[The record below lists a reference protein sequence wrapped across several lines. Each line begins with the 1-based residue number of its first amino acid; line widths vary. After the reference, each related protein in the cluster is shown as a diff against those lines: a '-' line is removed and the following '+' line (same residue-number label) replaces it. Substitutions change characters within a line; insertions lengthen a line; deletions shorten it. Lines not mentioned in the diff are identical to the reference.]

1 MESRSSSSARM
12 RTLTYMPVVEVQ
24 GYNAHNKLQ
33 AKQRASVQWLLSKSY
48 SHQVPEDVKEPFY
61 RDVEDQ
67 EYLKPSVVHA
77 LANAELYCLALAHIY
92 ADPNYS
98 QLNHW
103 GVIQALARK
112 GVYVAEPSDVAL
124 TETTLI
130 HTSPLRMSAHMAV
143 MEGIMNLFVKEV
155 VSAERVVAAIRRFAD
170 LDASQTPAPKE
181 AEQALLL
188 WITKACQSLKKRL
201 TAEVDGHG
209 EDVPNFPE
217 LRELGDLSDGMSLLG
232 LLAFYAPDLVDW
244 TRIATNEP
252 FSMADCLYNLELVHK
267 FCSESLPNNIFH
279 LGLEDIVYMHSSVR
293 QNVLAFLADLFY
305 ILEVRPAKCIRPPGL
320 MRDRFPINEGKS
332 NAIRRQGSLQER
344 DRTKRQTVHEDSN
357 LSTRNNLYPDW
368 WWPCQ
373 HGPTDQCHYCRPSYA
388 TLWSHHA
395 HRQQQKHRHHQHQCH
410 QHTADSDVMEQGKS
424 ANSPQ
429 IGTPQMSGSPRRRM
443 DQLEQSQQQLQQP
456 DGGDESFVVH
466 RGKTVPT
473 LYNVVTGGEGATP
486 RGSRVAAIKERF
498 NMDTKAEERG
508 EDRSSSSSGPAGVPS
523 NWEDRKS
530 GTSYAGRRS
539 RRNSITDDSHLT
551 IENFGGSQDN
561 LSMFGRNPDKEPA
574 TVQQSGRRPSIDAFT
589 PDSIPPTAGTPS
601 TPAGVNY
608 WRRNNDRT
616 RSQENLSD
624 YLMDNRDVEEQLDRR
639 SRASSP
645 TYSSISSTAKSG
657 SHNGNK
663 QFVII
668 AANPSEP
675 ADLYEDPRVNLA
687 RATNFAELSKL
698 RESLGSNSAINIV
711 YMQQDKDPIQSA
723 KGSAVGS
730 PVSQHG
736 RRISENQRKLG
747 GGITIAEAMSSTSWE
762 PQTPVVDKMD
772 GRLEALMPDDMNS
785 TTDLYSIRLKME
797 EKRKRIESDKRQ
809 QELLAN
815 RQREKVGKAAFL
827 QAVAKGK
834 GNADGRDGGHASP
847 VDYYSAMESPS
858 RSHHP
863 AMPPPQQQQQQHQ
876 PHQLPT
882 PDYEMPDYDFL
893 QRHQQ
898 QQHHQQQQQQQQHHG
913 MPYDP
918 YRMGH
923 PIQQQQSPMNGGGAG
938 GMDPNQPGQ
947 FYLHEPS
954 PTSRRTWGQP
964 QPISPAPPPPSM
976 VYRPDDMLGYGM
988 PPQQQQQQQQQQQP
1002 RRAQWGT
1009 PQPVRAMMGHHGY
1022 MMNPNTGNYMDA
1034 HGPPQGGYMMQT
1046 PPRHPM
1052 DNPYDAQQHYY
1063 ANGSQFNQPDP
1074 QDPYYYSP
1082 ARTQQPHPMQ
1092 QQPPQQQQPPPQP
1105 HYQQQQQGYGGPP
1118 AAGSPHGYPA
1128 PSPQHNY
1135 PSAADQRAPFRLH
1148 APNDLAAEPVVLRS
1162 PAHPKQQAEIPEL
1175 HRGSVHNQQQPPKVQ
1190 QPEQR
1195 PQSATITRPVPAT
1208 RTITPIRSSV
1218 PSNGGG
1224 QSSSSTS
1231 AAGSPIGSGGV
1242 FHAAMPT
1249 PSIDDMEP
1257 QNVSFIETPSATGA
1271 DGVDEADLQLPRRL
1285 RNLNITSG
1293 NRTYRIPHEATQSSP
1308 PRPALLKTF
1317 RASPSP
1323 SSSSPVSPS
1332 PSSVYLAPQPN
1343 SSGSES
1349 PDEAVLDEGVKT
1361 AKLKEN
1367 VEADRGFIITFDDV
1381 ATGPK
1386 RPKPQLGAKRQPSPK
1401 KLSTY
1406 SAPSETTPVSSSP
1419 AYNHNNK
1426 SGSSREGSPRRSLS
1440 SMARENR
1447 DDYSPFTPDSR
1458 DSGFGQ
1464 NSQEELKLFNMATA
1478 IPGTLP
1484 GSDRTLRD
1492 YDSQDDENP
1501 TGLVI
1506 GDELVNPDP
1515 DAMDEMERKKEKIL
1529 MQSLRRKQQQE
1540 EARQRKEQDALQRKE
1555 EERSKEEEKQRK
1567 KEDEK
1572 ARRAIIFE
1580 QYKIKKAMEEAEKE
1594 GRPYEMPDQMG
1605 SKSGPKMRSKN
1616 NNSTPSRPRPKT
1628 IHVESGPPESY
1639 TPHSRA
1645 VSTMSAM
1652 SSKGK
1657 RGSGNNLTENR
1668 NDSRGDGVRGS
1679 NPTLSRRGSNSS
1691 LHGDSQTP
1699 NRYRTMERGHSGRKD
1714 LSVPRYG
1721 QSGGSTR
1728 NSREDLYGS
1737 RNYRGS
1743 NSSLNDADSYEAY
1756 HTPLVH
1762 SGRKGSGFM
1771 TGGRQAD
1778 ATVMAA
1784 TAAAASARPAVRS
1797 SNNLILRRSGS
1808 LMDFSDGDAGVG
1820 GRANPPSRRISPAV
1834 TPTSTPFRRFPSPSG
1849 PGSLPPGLVS
1859 KRRGFDDGAS
1869 DVSSNQ
1875 DYIGPRLYKQPAAR
1889 SNRSIIL
1896 NAVEYCV
1903 FPGVVNR
1910 EAKQRVLEEITR
1922 SESKNF
1928 LVLFRDGGLTFRALY
1943 SFNPEKEEIIKMY
1956 GTGPKLVNDTMFEK
1970 FFKYNSGGKCFSQVH
1985 TKHLTVTIDAFTIH
1999 AGLWQGKKQ
2008 SLPNKKDMTLVI

>member
-344 DRTKRQTVHEDSN
+344 DRTKRQTVHE
-357 LSTRNNLYPDW
+357 
-368 WWPCQ
+368 
-373 HGPTDQCHYCRPSYA
+373 
-388 TLWSHHA
+388 
-395 HRQQQKHRHHQHQCH
+395 
-410 QHTADSDVMEQGKS
+410 

-443 DQLEQSQQQLQQP
+443 DQLEQSQQQLQQQQQQP

-668 AANPSEP
+668 ASNPSEP

-827 QAVAKGK
+827 Q
-834 GNADGRDGGHASP
+834 
-847 VDYYSAMESPS
+847 
-858 RSHHP
+858 
-863 AMPPPQQQQQQHQ
+863 
-876 PHQLPT
+876 
-882 PDYEMPDYDFL
+882 
-893 QRHQQ
+893 
-898 QQHHQQQQQQQQHHG
+898 
-913 MPYDP
+913 
-918 YRMGH
+918 
-923 PIQQQQSPMNGGGAG
+923 
-938 GMDPNQPGQ
+938 
-947 FYLHEPS
+947 
-954 PTSRRTWGQP
+954 
-964 QPISPAPPPPSM
+964 
-976 VYRPDDMLGYGM
+976 
-988 PPQQQQQQQQQQQP
+988 
-1002 RRAQWGT
+1002 
-1009 PQPVRAMMGHHGY
+1009 VRAMMGHHGY

-1092 QQPPQQQQPPPQP
+1092 QQQPQQQQPPPQP

-1162 PAHPKQQAEIPEL
+1162 PANPKQQAEIPEL

>member
-1 MESRSSSSARM
+1 MVQLSWLASLRPREAME
-12 RTLTYMPVVEVQ
+12 
-24 GYNAHNKLQ
+24 

-344 DRTKRQTVHEDSN
+344 DRTKRQTVHE
-357 LSTRNNLYPDW
+357 
-368 WWPCQ
+368 
-373 HGPTDQCHYCRPSYA
+373 
-388 TLWSHHA
+388 
-395 HRQQQKHRHHQHQCH
+395 
-410 QHTADSDVMEQGKS
+410 

-443 DQLEQSQQQLQQP
+443 DQLEQSQQQLQQQQQQP

-668 AANPSEP
+668 ASNPSEP

-976 VYRPDDMLGYGM
+976 VYRPDDMLGYGI

-1092 QQPPQQQQPPPQP
+1092 QQQPQQQQPPPQP

-1162 PAHPKQQAEIPEL
+1162 PANPKQQAEIPEL

-1771 TGGRQAD
+1771 TG
-1778 ATVMAA
+1778 
-1784 TAAAASARPAVRS
+1784 
-1797 SNNLILRRSGS
+1797 
-1808 LMDFSDGDAGVG
+1808 
-1820 GRANPPSRRISPAV
+1820 
-1834 TPTSTPFRRFPSPSG
+1834 

>member
-1 MESRSSSSARM
+1 MESRSSSSAKM
-12 RTLTYMPVVEVQ
+12 RTLAYMPVVEVQ

-33 AKQRASVQWLLSKSY
+33 AKQRASVQWLLSKAY

-92 ADPNYS
+92 SDPNYS

-155 VSAERVVAAIRRFAD
+155 VSAERVVAAIRRFAE
-170 LDASQTPAPKE
+170 LDASQTPPPKE

-267 FCSESLPNNIFH
+267 FCSESIPNNIFH

-320 MRDRFPINEGKS
+320 MRDRFPVNEGGK
-332 NAIRRQGSLQER
+332 NNVIRRQGSLQER
-344 DRTKRQTVHEDSN
+344 DRTKRQTVHE
-357 LSTRNNLYPDW
+357 
-368 WWPCQ
+368 
-373 HGPTDQCHYCRPSYA
+373 
-388 TLWSHHA
+388 
-395 HRQQQKHRHHQHQCH
+395 
-410 QHTADSDVMEQGKS
+410 
-424 ANSPQ
+424 ANSSQ
-429 IGTPQMSGSPRRRM
+429 IGTAQLTGSPRRRM
-443 DQLEQSQQQLQQP
+443 ELEHTPTQQP
-456 DGGDESFVVH
+456 DVGSDESFVVH

-473 LYNVVTGGEGATP
+473 LYNVVTGVEGATP

-508 EDRSSSSSGPAGVPS
+508 EDRPSSASSGPAGVPS

-539 RRNSITDDSHLT
+539 RRNSVTDDSHLT

-561 LSMFGRNPDKEPA
+561 LSMFGRNPDKEPV
-574 TVQQSGRRPSIDAFT
+574 TLQQSGRRPSIDAFT
-589 PDSIPPTAGTPS
+589 PDSIPPAAGTPS

-657 SHNGNK
+657 TNNGNK

-668 AANPSEP
+668 SASNAPEP
-675 ADLYEDPRVNLA
+675 ADVYEETRLNLS

-711 YMQQDKDPIQSA
+711 YMQQDKDPIQG
-723 KGSAVGS
+723 KVGS

-736 RRISENQRKLG
+736 RRVSENQRKHG
-747 GGITIAEAMSSTSWE
+747 GSITIAEAMSSTSWD
-762 PQTPVVDKMD
+762 PQTPVADKTD
-772 GRLEALMPDDMNS
+772 GRLEALTADDMNS
-785 TTDLYSIRLKME
+785 AADLYGIRLKME
-797 EKRKRIESDKRQ
+797 EKRKRIEADKRQ
-809 QELLAN
+809 QELMAS

-834 GNADGRDGGHASP
+834 GSADGRDGHASP

-858 RSHHP
+858 RPHHP
-863 AMPPPQQQQQQHQ
+863 AVAVQQQQPHHHA
-876 PHQLPT
+876 HQLPT
-882 PDYEMPDYDFL
+882 PDYELADYEFN
-893 QRHQQ
+893 QRHPQPA
-898 QQHHQQQQQQQQHHG
+898 HHPHHG
-913 MPYDP
+913 LPYDP
-918 YRMGH
+918 YRMAH
-923 PIQQQQSPMNGGGAG
+923 PAQQASPMNGSGGG
-938 GMDPNQPGQ
+938 GMGMDPNQQGQ

-964 QPISPAPPPPSM
+964 QPINAAPPPPSM

-988 PPQQQQQQQQQQQP
+988 PQQQQQQQQQQP

-1009 PQPVRAMMGHHGY
+1009 PQPVRAMMNHHGY
-1022 MMNPNTGNYMDA
+1022 MMNPNQGNYMDA
-1034 HGPPQGGYMMQT
+1034 HGPPQGYVMPT

-1063 ANGSQFNQPDP
+1063 ANGSQFHQPEP
-1074 QDPYYYSP
+1074 QDPYFYSP
-1082 ARTQQPHPMQ
+1082 ARTQPPHLM
-1092 QQPPQQQQPPPQP
+1092 QQPPQQQQQQQHHHHQQQQQQAPPPQ
-1105 HYQQQQQGYGGPP
+1105 QQQQQQQSQSHVYQQGYGGPP
-1118 AAGSPHGYPA
+1118 AAGSPRGYNQ
-1128 PSPQHNY
+1128 SPQHNY

-1148 APNDLAAEPVVLRS
+1148 APEPVAAEPVVVRS
-1162 PAHPKQQAEIPEL
+1162 TAQPKPAEVPEL
-1175 HRGSVHNQQQPPKVQ
+1175 HRGSVQQQPKVQ

-1195 PQSATITRPVPAT
+1195 CQSQTLTRPVPAA
-1208 RTITPIRSSV
+1208 RNITPVRSSV
-1218 PSNGGG
+1218 PSNGG

-1257 QNVSFIETPSATGA
+1257 QNVSFIETPSALASEGT
-1271 DGVDEADLQLPRRL
+1271 DEGDLQLPRRL

-1317 RASPSP
+1317 RSSPSP
-1323 SSSSPVSPS
+1323 SSSSSPVSPS
-1332 PSSVYLAPQPN
+1332 PSSAYLAPQAN

-1349 PDEAVLDEGVKT
+1349 ADEAAMLDEGVKT
-1361 AKLKEN
+1361 EKLKDN
-1367 VEADRGFIITFDDV
+1367 IEADRGFIITFDDV

-1386 RPKPQLGAKRQPSPK
+1386 RPKPQLGSKRQPSPK
-1401 KLSTY
+1401 KLSNY
-1406 SAPSETTPVSSSP
+1406 SAPPETPVSSSP
-1419 AYNHNNK
+1419 AYNHNK
-1426 SGSSREGSPRRSLS
+1426 AGSSREGSPRRSLS

-1478 IPGTLP
+1478 VPGTLP
-1484 GSDRTLRD
+1484 GGDRNLRD
-1492 YDSQDDENP
+1492 YDSQDDEPAP

-1515 DAMDEMERKKEKIL
+1515 EALDEMERKKEKIL
-1529 MQSLRRKQQQE
+1529 MQSMRRKQQQE
-1540 EARQRKEQDALQRKE
+1540 ELRQRKEQEALQRKE
-1555 EERSKEEEKQRK
+1555 EERAKEEEKQRK

-1605 SKSGPKMRSKN
+1605 SKSGPKMRPKS
-1616 NNSTPSRPRPKT
+1616 STPSRPRPKT
-1628 IHVESGPPESY
+1628 IHVESGPSESY
-1639 TPHSRA
+1639 TSRT
-1645 VSTMSAM
+1645 VSTMA
-1652 SSKGK
+1652 SKGK
-1657 RGSGNNLTENR
+1657 RGSGNNLAENR
-1668 NDSRGDGVRGS
+1668 NDCRGDGVRGS
-1679 NPTLSRRGSNSS
+1679 NPALSRRGSNSS

-1743 NSSLNDADSYEAY
+1743 NSSLNDAESYEGY

-1771 TGGRQAD
+1771 T
-1778 ATVMAA
+1778 
-1784 TAAAASARPAVRS
+1784 
-1797 SNNLILRRSGS
+1797 
-1808 LMDFSDGDAGVG
+1808 
-1820 GRANPPSRRISPAV
+1820 
-1834 TPTSTPFRRFPSPSG
+1834 G

-1956 GTGPKLVNDTMFEK
+1956 GTGPKMVNDTMFEK

>member
-344 DRTKRQTVHEDSN
+344 DRTKRQTVHE
-357 LSTRNNLYPDW
+357 
-368 WWPCQ
+368 
-373 HGPTDQCHYCRPSYA
+373 
-388 TLWSHHA
+388 
-395 HRQQQKHRHHQHQCH
+395 
-410 QHTADSDVMEQGKS
+410 

-443 DQLEQSQQQLQQP
+443 DQLEQSQQQLQQQQQQP

-668 AANPSEP
+668 ASNPSEP

-827 QAVAKGK
+827 Q
-834 GNADGRDGGHASP
+834 
-847 VDYYSAMESPS
+847 
-858 RSHHP
+858 
-863 AMPPPQQQQQQHQ
+863 
-876 PHQLPT
+876 
-882 PDYEMPDYDFL
+882 
-893 QRHQQ
+893 
-898 QQHHQQQQQQQQHHG
+898 
-913 MPYDP
+913 
-918 YRMGH
+918 
-923 PIQQQQSPMNGGGAG
+923 
-938 GMDPNQPGQ
+938 
-947 FYLHEPS
+947 
-954 PTSRRTWGQP
+954 
-964 QPISPAPPPPSM
+964 
-976 VYRPDDMLGYGM
+976 
-988 PPQQQQQQQQQQQP
+988 
-1002 RRAQWGT
+1002 
-1009 PQPVRAMMGHHGY
+1009 VRAMMGHHGY

-1092 QQPPQQQQPPPQP
+1092 QQQPQQQQPPPQP

-1162 PAHPKQQAEIPEL
+1162 PANPKQQAEIPEL

-1771 TGGRQAD
+1771 TG
-1778 ATVMAA
+1778 
-1784 TAAAASARPAVRS
+1784 
-1797 SNNLILRRSGS
+1797 
-1808 LMDFSDGDAGVG
+1808 
-1820 GRANPPSRRISPAV
+1820 
-1834 TPTSTPFRRFPSPSG
+1834 

>member
-320 MRDRFPINEGKS
+320 MRDRFPINEETSSPSTPDADVGGQLSSPLRKSFHRRTSLQPLVKSIPDLRKGKS

-344 DRTKRQTVHEDSN
+344 DRTKRQTVHE
-357 LSTRNNLYPDW
+357 
-368 WWPCQ
+368 
-373 HGPTDQCHYCRPSYA
+373 
-388 TLWSHHA
+388 
-395 HRQQQKHRHHQHQCH
+395 
-410 QHTADSDVMEQGKS
+410 

-443 DQLEQSQQQLQQP
+443 DQLEQSQQQLQQQQQQP

-668 AANPSEP
+668 ASNPSEP

-827 QAVAKGK
+827 Q
-834 GNADGRDGGHASP
+834 
-847 VDYYSAMESPS
+847 
-858 RSHHP
+858 
-863 AMPPPQQQQQQHQ
+863 
-876 PHQLPT
+876 
-882 PDYEMPDYDFL
+882 
-893 QRHQQ
+893 
-898 QQHHQQQQQQQQHHG
+898 
-913 MPYDP
+913 
-918 YRMGH
+918 
-923 PIQQQQSPMNGGGAG
+923 
-938 GMDPNQPGQ
+938 
-947 FYLHEPS
+947 
-954 PTSRRTWGQP
+954 
-964 QPISPAPPPPSM
+964 
-976 VYRPDDMLGYGM
+976 
-988 PPQQQQQQQQQQQP
+988 
-1002 RRAQWGT
+1002 
-1009 PQPVRAMMGHHGY
+1009 VRAMMGHHGY

-1092 QQPPQQQQPPPQP
+1092 QQQPQQQQPPPQP

-1162 PAHPKQQAEIPEL
+1162 PANPKQQAEIPEL

-1691 LHGDSQTP
+1691 LHG
-1699 NRYRTMERGHSGRKD
+1699 
-1714 LSVPRYG
+1714 
-1721 QSGGSTR
+1721 
-1728 NSREDLYGS
+1728 
-1737 RNYRGS
+1737 
-1743 NSSLNDADSYEAY
+1743 ADSYEAY

-1808 LMDFSDGDAGVG
+1808 LMDFSGVG

>member
-344 DRTKRQTVHEDSN
+344 DRTKRQTVHE
-357 LSTRNNLYPDW
+357 
-368 WWPCQ
+368 
-373 HGPTDQCHYCRPSYA
+373 
-388 TLWSHHA
+388 
-395 HRQQQKHRHHQHQCH
+395 
-410 QHTADSDVMEQGKS
+410 

-443 DQLEQSQQQLQQP
+443 DQLEQSQQQLQQQQQQP

-668 AANPSEP
+668 ASNPSEP

-827 QAVAKGK
+827 Q
-834 GNADGRDGGHASP
+834 
-847 VDYYSAMESPS
+847 
-858 RSHHP
+858 
-863 AMPPPQQQQQQHQ
+863 
-876 PHQLPT
+876 
-882 PDYEMPDYDFL
+882 
-893 QRHQQ
+893 
-898 QQHHQQQQQQQQHHG
+898 
-913 MPYDP
+913 
-918 YRMGH
+918 
-923 PIQQQQSPMNGGGAG
+923 
-938 GMDPNQPGQ
+938 
-947 FYLHEPS
+947 
-954 PTSRRTWGQP
+954 
-964 QPISPAPPPPSM
+964 
-976 VYRPDDMLGYGM
+976 
-988 PPQQQQQQQQQQQP
+988 
-1002 RRAQWGT
+1002 
-1009 PQPVRAMMGHHGY
+1009 VRAMMGHHGY

-1092 QQPPQQQQPPPQP
+1092 QQQPQQQQPPPQP

-1162 PAHPKQQAEIPEL
+1162 PANPKQQAEIPEL

-1691 LHGDSQTP
+1691 LHG
-1699 NRYRTMERGHSGRKD
+1699 
-1714 LSVPRYG
+1714 
-1721 QSGGSTR
+1721 
-1728 NSREDLYGS
+1728 
-1737 RNYRGS
+1737 
-1743 NSSLNDADSYEAY
+1743 ADSYEAY

-1771 TGGRQAD
+1771 T
-1778 ATVMAA
+1778 
-1784 TAAAASARPAVRS
+1784 
-1797 SNNLILRRSGS
+1797 
-1808 LMDFSDGDAGVG
+1808 
-1820 GRANPPSRRISPAV
+1820 
-1834 TPTSTPFRRFPSPSG
+1834 G

>member
-320 MRDRFPINEGKS
+320 MRDRFPINEETSSPSTPDADVGGQLSSPLRKSFHRRTSLQPLVKSIPDLRKGKS

-344 DRTKRQTVHEDSN
+344 DRTKRQTVHE
-357 LSTRNNLYPDW
+357 
-368 WWPCQ
+368 
-373 HGPTDQCHYCRPSYA
+373 
-388 TLWSHHA
+388 
-395 HRQQQKHRHHQHQCH
+395 
-410 QHTADSDVMEQGKS
+410 

-443 DQLEQSQQQLQQP
+443 DQLEQSQQQLQQQQQQP

-668 AANPSEP
+668 ASNPSEP

-827 QAVAKGK
+827 Q
-834 GNADGRDGGHASP
+834 
-847 VDYYSAMESPS
+847 
-858 RSHHP
+858 
-863 AMPPPQQQQQQHQ
+863 
-876 PHQLPT
+876 
-882 PDYEMPDYDFL
+882 
-893 QRHQQ
+893 
-898 QQHHQQQQQQQQHHG
+898 
-913 MPYDP
+913 
-918 YRMGH
+918 
-923 PIQQQQSPMNGGGAG
+923 
-938 GMDPNQPGQ
+938 
-947 FYLHEPS
+947 
-954 PTSRRTWGQP
+954 
-964 QPISPAPPPPSM
+964 
-976 VYRPDDMLGYGM
+976 
-988 PPQQQQQQQQQQQP
+988 
-1002 RRAQWGT
+1002 
-1009 PQPVRAMMGHHGY
+1009 VRAMMGHHGY

-1092 QQPPQQQQPPPQP
+1092 QQQPQQQQPPPQP

-1162 PAHPKQQAEIPEL
+1162 PANPKQQAEIPEL

-1691 LHGDSQTP
+1691 LHG
-1699 NRYRTMERGHSGRKD
+1699 
-1714 LSVPRYG
+1714 
-1721 QSGGSTR
+1721 
-1728 NSREDLYGS
+1728 
-1737 RNYRGS
+1737 
-1743 NSSLNDADSYEAY
+1743 ADSYEAY

>member
-320 MRDRFPINEGKS
+320 MRDRFPINEETSSPSTPDADVGGQLSSPLRKSFHRRTSLQPLVKSIPDLRKGKS

-443 DQLEQSQQQLQQP
+443 DQLEQSQQQLQQQQQQP

-668 AANPSEP
+668 ASNPSEP

-827 QAVAKGK
+827 Q
-834 GNADGRDGGHASP
+834 
-847 VDYYSAMESPS
+847 
-858 RSHHP
+858 
-863 AMPPPQQQQQQHQ
+863 
-876 PHQLPT
+876 
-882 PDYEMPDYDFL
+882 
-893 QRHQQ
+893 
-898 QQHHQQQQQQQQHHG
+898 
-913 MPYDP
+913 
-918 YRMGH
+918 
-923 PIQQQQSPMNGGGAG
+923 
-938 GMDPNQPGQ
+938 
-947 FYLHEPS
+947 
-954 PTSRRTWGQP
+954 
-964 QPISPAPPPPSM
+964 
-976 VYRPDDMLGYGM
+976 
-988 PPQQQQQQQQQQQP
+988 
-1002 RRAQWGT
+1002 
-1009 PQPVRAMMGHHGY
+1009 VRAMMGHHGY

-1092 QQPPQQQQPPPQP
+1092 QQQPQQQQPPPQP

-1162 PAHPKQQAEIPEL
+1162 PANPKQQAEIPEL

>member
-320 MRDRFPINEGKS
+320 MRDRFPINEETSSPSTPDADVGGQLSSPLRKSFHRRTSLQPLVKSIPDLRKGKS

-443 DQLEQSQQQLQQP
+443 DQLEQSQQQLQQQQQQP

-668 AANPSEP
+668 ASNPSEP

-827 QAVAKGK
+827 Q
-834 GNADGRDGGHASP
+834 
-847 VDYYSAMESPS
+847 
-858 RSHHP
+858 
-863 AMPPPQQQQQQHQ
+863 
-876 PHQLPT
+876 
-882 PDYEMPDYDFL
+882 
-893 QRHQQ
+893 
-898 QQHHQQQQQQQQHHG
+898 
-913 MPYDP
+913 
-918 YRMGH
+918 
-923 PIQQQQSPMNGGGAG
+923 
-938 GMDPNQPGQ
+938 
-947 FYLHEPS
+947 
-954 PTSRRTWGQP
+954 
-964 QPISPAPPPPSM
+964 
-976 VYRPDDMLGYGM
+976 
-988 PPQQQQQQQQQQQP
+988 
-1002 RRAQWGT
+1002 
-1009 PQPVRAMMGHHGY
+1009 VRAMMGHHGY

-1092 QQPPQQQQPPPQP
+1092 QQQPQQQQPPPQP

-1162 PAHPKQQAEIPEL
+1162 PANPKQQAEIPEL

-1771 TGGRQAD
+1771 T
-1778 ATVMAA
+1778 
-1784 TAAAASARPAVRS
+1784 
-1797 SNNLILRRSGS
+1797 
-1808 LMDFSDGDAGVG
+1808 DGDAGVG

>member
-320 MRDRFPINEGKS
+320 MRDRFPINEETSSPSTPDADVGGQLSSPLRKSFHRRTSLQPLVKSIPDLRKGKS

-344 DRTKRQTVHEDSN
+344 DRTKRQTVHE
-357 LSTRNNLYPDW
+357 
-368 WWPCQ
+368 
-373 HGPTDQCHYCRPSYA
+373 
-388 TLWSHHA
+388 
-395 HRQQQKHRHHQHQCH
+395 
-410 QHTADSDVMEQGKS
+410 

-443 DQLEQSQQQLQQP
+443 DQLEQSQQQLQQQQQQP

-668 AANPSEP
+668 ASNPSEP

-976 VYRPDDMLGYGM
+976 VYRPDDMLGYGI

-1092 QQPPQQQQPPPQP
+1092 QQQPQQQQPPPQP

-1162 PAHPKQQAEIPEL
+1162 PANPKQQAEIPEL

-1721 QSGGSTR
+1721 P
-1728 NSREDLYGS
+1728 
-1737 RNYRGS
+1737 
-1743 NSSLNDADSYEAY
+1743 DSYEAY

-1771 TGGRQAD
+1771 T
-1778 ATVMAA
+1778 
-1784 TAAAASARPAVRS
+1784 
-1797 SNNLILRRSGS
+1797 
-1808 LMDFSDGDAGVG
+1808 
-1820 GRANPPSRRISPAV
+1820 
-1834 TPTSTPFRRFPSPSG
+1834 G

>member
-320 MRDRFPINEGKS
+320 MRDRFPINEETSSPSTPDADVGGQLSSPLRKSFHRRTSLQPLVKSIPDLRKGKS

-443 DQLEQSQQQLQQP
+443 DQLEQSQQQLQQQQQQP

-668 AANPSEP
+668 ASNPSEP

-827 QAVAKGK
+827 Q
-834 GNADGRDGGHASP
+834 
-847 VDYYSAMESPS
+847 
-858 RSHHP
+858 
-863 AMPPPQQQQQQHQ
+863 
-876 PHQLPT
+876 
-882 PDYEMPDYDFL
+882 
-893 QRHQQ
+893 
-898 QQHHQQQQQQQQHHG
+898 
-913 MPYDP
+913 
-918 YRMGH
+918 
-923 PIQQQQSPMNGGGAG
+923 
-938 GMDPNQPGQ
+938 
-947 FYLHEPS
+947 
-954 PTSRRTWGQP
+954 
-964 QPISPAPPPPSM
+964 
-976 VYRPDDMLGYGM
+976 
-988 PPQQQQQQQQQQQP
+988 
-1002 RRAQWGT
+1002 
-1009 PQPVRAMMGHHGY
+1009 VRAMMGHHGY

-1092 QQPPQQQQPPPQP
+1092 QQQPQQQQPPPQP

-1162 PAHPKQQAEIPEL
+1162 PANPKQQAEIPEL

-1691 LHGDSQTP
+1691 LHG
-1699 NRYRTMERGHSGRKD
+1699 
-1714 LSVPRYG
+1714 
-1721 QSGGSTR
+1721 
-1728 NSREDLYGS
+1728 
-1737 RNYRGS
+1737 
-1743 NSSLNDADSYEAY
+1743 ADSYEAY

-1808 LMDFSDGDAGVG
+1808 LMDF
-1820 GRANPPSRRISPAV
+1820 
-1834 TPTSTPFRRFPSPSG
+1834 SG

>member
-344 DRTKRQTVHEDSN
+344 DRTKRQTVHE
-357 LSTRNNLYPDW
+357 
-368 WWPCQ
+368 
-373 HGPTDQCHYCRPSYA
+373 
-388 TLWSHHA
+388 
-395 HRQQQKHRHHQHQCH
+395 
-410 QHTADSDVMEQGKS
+410 

-443 DQLEQSQQQLQQP
+443 DQLEQSQQQLQQQQQQP

-668 AANPSEP
+668 ASNPSEP

-976 VYRPDDMLGYGM
+976 VYRPDDMLGYGI

-1092 QQPPQQQQPPPQP
+1092 QQQPQQQQPPPQP

-1162 PAHPKQQAEIPEL
+1162 PANPKQQAEIPEL

-1691 LHGDSQTP
+1691 LHG
-1699 NRYRTMERGHSGRKD
+1699 
-1714 LSVPRYG
+1714 
-1721 QSGGSTR
+1721 
-1728 NSREDLYGS
+1728 
-1737 RNYRGS
+1737 
-1743 NSSLNDADSYEAY
+1743 ADSYEAY

-1808 LMDFSDGDAGVG
+1808 LMDF
-1820 GRANPPSRRISPAV
+1820 
-1834 TPTSTPFRRFPSPSG
+1834 SG

>member
-320 MRDRFPINEGKS
+320 MRDRFPINEETSSPSTPDADVGGQLSSPLRKSFHRRTSLQPLVKSIPDLRKGKS

-344 DRTKRQTVHEDSN
+344 DRTKRQTVHE
-357 LSTRNNLYPDW
+357 
-368 WWPCQ
+368 
-373 HGPTDQCHYCRPSYA
+373 
-388 TLWSHHA
+388 
-395 HRQQQKHRHHQHQCH
+395 
-410 QHTADSDVMEQGKS
+410 

-443 DQLEQSQQQLQQP
+443 DQLEQSQQQLQQQQQQP

-668 AANPSEP
+668 ASNPSEP

-827 QAVAKGK
+827 Q
-834 GNADGRDGGHASP
+834 
-847 VDYYSAMESPS
+847 
-858 RSHHP
+858 
-863 AMPPPQQQQQQHQ
+863 
-876 PHQLPT
+876 
-882 PDYEMPDYDFL
+882 
-893 QRHQQ
+893 
-898 QQHHQQQQQQQQHHG
+898 
-913 MPYDP
+913 
-918 YRMGH
+918 
-923 PIQQQQSPMNGGGAG
+923 
-938 GMDPNQPGQ
+938 
-947 FYLHEPS
+947 
-954 PTSRRTWGQP
+954 
-964 QPISPAPPPPSM
+964 
-976 VYRPDDMLGYGM
+976 
-988 PPQQQQQQQQQQQP
+988 
-1002 RRAQWGT
+1002 
-1009 PQPVRAMMGHHGY
+1009 VRAMMGHHGY

-1092 QQPPQQQQPPPQP
+1092 QQQPQQQQPPPQP

-1162 PAHPKQQAEIPEL
+1162 PANPKQQAEIPEL

-1691 LHGDSQTP
+1691 LHG
-1699 NRYRTMERGHSGRKD
+1699 
-1714 LSVPRYG
+1714 
-1721 QSGGSTR
+1721 
-1728 NSREDLYGS
+1728 
-1737 RNYRGS
+1737 
-1743 NSSLNDADSYEAY
+1743 ADSYEAY

-1771 TGGRQAD
+1771 T
-1778 ATVMAA
+1778 
-1784 TAAAASARPAVRS
+1784 
-1797 SNNLILRRSGS
+1797 
-1808 LMDFSDGDAGVG
+1808 
-1820 GRANPPSRRISPAV
+1820 
-1834 TPTSTPFRRFPSPSG
+1834 G

>member
-344 DRTKRQTVHEDSN
+344 DRTKRQTVHE
-357 LSTRNNLYPDW
+357 
-368 WWPCQ
+368 
-373 HGPTDQCHYCRPSYA
+373 
-388 TLWSHHA
+388 
-395 HRQQQKHRHHQHQCH
+395 
-410 QHTADSDVMEQGKS
+410 

-443 DQLEQSQQQLQQP
+443 DQLEQSQQQLQQQQQQP

-668 AANPSEP
+668 ASNPSEP

-976 VYRPDDMLGYGM
+976 VYRPDDMLGYGI

-1092 QQPPQQQQPPPQP
+1092 QQQPQQQQPPPQP

-1162 PAHPKQQAEIPEL
+1162 PANPKQQAEIPEL

-1771 TGGRQAD
+1771 TG
-1778 ATVMAA
+1778 
-1784 TAAAASARPAVRS
+1784 
-1797 SNNLILRRSGS
+1797 
-1808 LMDFSDGDAGVG
+1808 
-1820 GRANPPSRRISPAV
+1820 
-1834 TPTSTPFRRFPSPSG
+1834 

>member
-320 MRDRFPINEGKS
+320 MRDRFPINEETSSPSTPDADVGGQLSSPLRKSFHRRTSLQPLVKSIPDLRKGKS

-443 DQLEQSQQQLQQP
+443 DQLEQSQQQLQQQQQQP

-668 AANPSEP
+668 ASNPSEP

-827 QAVAKGK
+827 Q
-834 GNADGRDGGHASP
+834 
-847 VDYYSAMESPS
+847 
-858 RSHHP
+858 
-863 AMPPPQQQQQQHQ
+863 
-876 PHQLPT
+876 
-882 PDYEMPDYDFL
+882 
-893 QRHQQ
+893 
-898 QQHHQQQQQQQQHHG
+898 
-913 MPYDP
+913 
-918 YRMGH
+918 
-923 PIQQQQSPMNGGGAG
+923 
-938 GMDPNQPGQ
+938 
-947 FYLHEPS
+947 
-954 PTSRRTWGQP
+954 
-964 QPISPAPPPPSM
+964 
-976 VYRPDDMLGYGM
+976 
-988 PPQQQQQQQQQQQP
+988 
-1002 RRAQWGT
+1002 
-1009 PQPVRAMMGHHGY
+1009 VRAMMGHHGY

-1092 QQPPQQQQPPPQP
+1092 QQQPQQQQPPPQP

-1162 PAHPKQQAEIPEL
+1162 PANPKQQAEIPEL

-1771 TGGRQAD
+1771 TG
-1778 ATVMAA
+1778 
-1784 TAAAASARPAVRS
+1784 
-1797 SNNLILRRSGS
+1797 
-1808 LMDFSDGDAGVG
+1808 
-1820 GRANPPSRRISPAV
+1820 
-1834 TPTSTPFRRFPSPSG
+1834 

>member
-320 MRDRFPINEGKS
+320 MRDRFPINEETSSPSTPDADVGGQLSSPLRKSFHRRTSLQPLVKSIPDLRKGKS

-344 DRTKRQTVHEDSN
+344 DRTKRQTVHE
-357 LSTRNNLYPDW
+357 
-368 WWPCQ
+368 
-373 HGPTDQCHYCRPSYA
+373 
-388 TLWSHHA
+388 
-395 HRQQQKHRHHQHQCH
+395 
-410 QHTADSDVMEQGKS
+410 

-443 DQLEQSQQQLQQP
+443 DQLEQSQQQLQQQQQQP

-668 AANPSEP
+668 ASNPSEP

-827 QAVAKGK
+827 Q
-834 GNADGRDGGHASP
+834 
-847 VDYYSAMESPS
+847 
-858 RSHHP
+858 
-863 AMPPPQQQQQQHQ
+863 
-876 PHQLPT
+876 
-882 PDYEMPDYDFL
+882 
-893 QRHQQ
+893 
-898 QQHHQQQQQQQQHHG
+898 
-913 MPYDP
+913 
-918 YRMGH
+918 
-923 PIQQQQSPMNGGGAG
+923 
-938 GMDPNQPGQ
+938 
-947 FYLHEPS
+947 
-954 PTSRRTWGQP
+954 
-964 QPISPAPPPPSM
+964 
-976 VYRPDDMLGYGM
+976 
-988 PPQQQQQQQQQQQP
+988 
-1002 RRAQWGT
+1002 
-1009 PQPVRAMMGHHGY
+1009 VRAMMGHHGY

-1092 QQPPQQQQPPPQP
+1092 QQQPQQQQPPPQP

-1162 PAHPKQQAEIPEL
+1162 PANPKQQAEIPEL

-1691 LHGDSQTP
+1691 LHG
-1699 NRYRTMERGHSGRKD
+1699 
-1714 LSVPRYG
+1714 
-1721 QSGGSTR
+1721 
-1728 NSREDLYGS
+1728 
-1737 RNYRGS
+1737 
-1743 NSSLNDADSYEAY
+1743 ADSYEAY

-1808 LMDFSDGDAGVG
+1808 LMDF
-1820 GRANPPSRRISPAV
+1820 
-1834 TPTSTPFRRFPSPSG
+1834 SG

>member
-320 MRDRFPINEGKS
+320 MRDRFPINEESSSPSTPDADVGGQLSSPLRKSFHRRTSLQPLVKSIPDLRKGKS

-827 QAVAKGK
+827 Q
-834 GNADGRDGGHASP
+834 
-847 VDYYSAMESPS
+847 
-858 RSHHP
+858 
-863 AMPPPQQQQQQHQ
+863 
-876 PHQLPT
+876 
-882 PDYEMPDYDFL
+882 
-893 QRHQQ
+893 
-898 QQHHQQQQQQQQHHG
+898 
-913 MPYDP
+913 
-918 YRMGH
+918 
-923 PIQQQQSPMNGGGAG
+923 
-938 GMDPNQPGQ
+938 
-947 FYLHEPS
+947 
-954 PTSRRTWGQP
+954 
-964 QPISPAPPPPSM
+964 
-976 VYRPDDMLGYGM
+976 
-988 PPQQQQQQQQQQQP
+988 
-1002 RRAQWGT
+1002 
-1009 PQPVRAMMGHHGY
+1009 VRAMMGHHGY

>member
-344 DRTKRQTVHEDSN
+344 DRTKRQTVHE
-357 LSTRNNLYPDW
+357 
-368 WWPCQ
+368 
-373 HGPTDQCHYCRPSYA
+373 
-388 TLWSHHA
+388 
-395 HRQQQKHRHHQHQCH
+395 
-410 QHTADSDVMEQGKS
+410 

-443 DQLEQSQQQLQQP
+443 DQLEQSQQQLQQQQQQP

-668 AANPSEP
+668 ASNPSEP

-976 VYRPDDMLGYGM
+976 VYRPDDMLGYGI

-1092 QQPPQQQQPPPQP
+1092 QQQPQQQQPPPQP

-1162 PAHPKQQAEIPEL
+1162 PANPKQQAEIPEL

-1691 LHGDSQTP
+1691 LHG
-1699 NRYRTMERGHSGRKD
+1699 
-1714 LSVPRYG
+1714 
-1721 QSGGSTR
+1721 
-1728 NSREDLYGS
+1728 
-1737 RNYRGS
+1737 
-1743 NSSLNDADSYEAY
+1743 ADSYEAY

>member
-1 MESRSSSSARM
+1 MESRSSSSAKM
-12 RTLTYMPVVEVQ
+12 RTLAYMPVVEVQ

-33 AKQRASVQWLLSKSY
+33 AKQRASVQWLLSKAY

-92 ADPNYS
+92 SDPNYS

-155 VSAERVVAAIRRFAD
+155 VSAERVVAAIRRFAE
-170 LDASQTPAPKE
+170 LDASQTPPPKE

-267 FCSESLPNNIFH
+267 FCSESIPNNIFH

-320 MRDRFPINEGKS
+320 MRDRFPVNEGGK
-332 NAIRRQGSLQER
+332 NNVIRRQGSLQER
-344 DRTKRQTVHEDSN
+344 DRTKRQTVHE
-357 LSTRNNLYPDW
+357 
-368 WWPCQ
+368 
-373 HGPTDQCHYCRPSYA
+373 
-388 TLWSHHA
+388 
-395 HRQQQKHRHHQHQCH
+395 
-410 QHTADSDVMEQGKS
+410 
-424 ANSPQ
+424 ANSSQ
-429 IGTPQMSGSPRRRM
+429 IGTAQLTGSPRRRM
-443 DQLEQSQQQLQQP
+443 ELEHTPTQQP
-456 DGGDESFVVH
+456 DVGSDESFVVH

-473 LYNVVTGGEGATP
+473 LYNVVTGVEGATP

-508 EDRSSSSSGPAGVPS
+508 EDRPSSASSGPAGVPS

-539 RRNSITDDSHLT
+539 RRNSVTDDSHLT

-561 LSMFGRNPDKEPA
+561 LSMFGRNPDKEPV
-574 TVQQSGRRPSIDAFT
+574 TLQQSGRRPSIDAFT
-589 PDSIPPTAGTPS
+589 PDSIPPAAGTPS

-657 SHNGNK
+657 TNNGNK

-668 AANPSEP
+668 SASNAPEP
-675 ADLYEDPRVNLA
+675 ADVYEETRLNLS

-711 YMQQDKDPIQSA
+711 YMQQDKDPIQG
-723 KGSAVGS
+723 KVGS

-736 RRISENQRKLG
+736 RRVSENQRKHG
-747 GGITIAEAMSSTSWE
+747 GSITIAEAMSSTSWD
-762 PQTPVVDKMD
+762 PQTPVADKTD
-772 GRLEALMPDDMNS
+772 GRLEALTADDMNS
-785 TTDLYSIRLKME
+785 AADLYGIRLKME
-797 EKRKRIESDKRQ
+797 EKRKRIEADKRQ
-809 QELLAN
+809 QELMAS

-834 GNADGRDGGHASP
+834 GSADGRDGHASP

-858 RSHHP
+858 RPHHP
-863 AMPPPQQQQQQHQ
+863 AVAVQQQQPHHHA
-876 PHQLPT
+876 HQLPT
-882 PDYEMPDYDFL
+882 PDYELADYEFN
-893 QRHQQ
+893 QRHPQPA
-898 QQHHQQQQQQQQHHG
+898 HHPHHG
-913 MPYDP
+913 LPYDP
-918 YRMGH
+918 YRMAH
-923 PIQQQQSPMNGGGAG
+923 PAQQQASPMNGSGGG
-938 GMDPNQPGQ
+938 GMGMDPNQQGQ

-964 QPISPAPPPPSM
+964 QPINAAPPPPSM

-988 PPQQQQQQQQQQQP
+988 PQQQQQQQQQQP

-1009 PQPVRAMMGHHGY
+1009 PQPVRAMMNHHGY
-1022 MMNPNTGNYMDA
+1022 MMNPNQGNYMDA
-1034 HGPPQGGYMMQT
+1034 HGPPQGYVMPT

-1063 ANGSQFNQPDP
+1063 ANGSQFHQPEP
-1074 QDPYYYSP
+1074 QDPYFYSP
-1082 ARTQQPHPMQ
+1082 ARTQPPHLM
-1092 QQPPQQQQPPPQP
+1092 QQPPQQQQQQQHHHHQQQQQQAPPPQ
-1105 HYQQQQQGYGGPP
+1105 QQQQQQQSQSHVYQQGYGGPP
-1118 AAGSPHGYPA
+1118 AAGSPRGYNQ
-1128 PSPQHNY
+1128 SPQHNY

-1148 APNDLAAEPVVLRS
+1148 APEPVAAEPVVVRS
-1162 PAHPKQQAEIPEL
+1162 TAQPKPAEVPEL
-1175 HRGSVHNQQQPPKVQ
+1175 HRGSVQQQPKVQ

-1195 PQSATITRPVPAT
+1195 CQSQTLTRPVPAA
-1208 RTITPIRSSV
+1208 RNITPVRSSV
-1218 PSNGGG
+1218 PSNGG

-1257 QNVSFIETPSATGA
+1257 QNVSFIETPSALASEGT
-1271 DGVDEADLQLPRRL
+1271 DEGDLQLPRRL

-1317 RASPSP
+1317 RSSPSP
-1323 SSSSPVSPS
+1323 SSSSSPVSPS
-1332 PSSVYLAPQPN
+1332 PSSAYLAPQAN

-1349 PDEAVLDEGVKT
+1349 ADEAAMLDEGVKT
-1361 AKLKEN
+1361 EKLKDN
-1367 VEADRGFIITFDDV
+1367 IEADRGFIITFDDV

-1386 RPKPQLGAKRQPSPK
+1386 RPKPQLGSKRQPSPK
-1401 KLSTY
+1401 KLSNY
-1406 SAPSETTPVSSSP
+1406 SAPPETPVSSSP
-1419 AYNHNNK
+1419 AYNHNK
-1426 SGSSREGSPRRSLS
+1426 AGSSREGSPRRSLS

-1478 IPGTLP
+1478 VPGTLP
-1484 GSDRTLRD
+1484 GGDRNLRD
-1492 YDSQDDENP
+1492 YDSQDDEPAP

-1515 DAMDEMERKKEKIL
+1515 EALDEMERKKEKIL
-1529 MQSLRRKQQQE
+1529 MQSMRRKQQQE
-1540 EARQRKEQDALQRKE
+1540 ELRQRKEQEALQRKE
-1555 EERSKEEEKQRK
+1555 EERAKEEEKQRK

-1605 SKSGPKMRSKN
+1605 SKSGPKMRPKS
-1616 NNSTPSRPRPKT
+1616 STPSRPRPKT
-1628 IHVESGPPESY
+1628 IHVESGPSESY
-1639 TPHSRA
+1639 TSRT
-1645 VSTMSAM
+1645 VSTMA
-1652 SSKGK
+1652 SKGK
-1657 RGSGNNLTENR
+1657 RGSGNNLAENR
-1668 NDSRGDGVRGS
+1668 NDCRGDGVRGS
-1679 NPTLSRRGSNSS
+1679 NPALSRRGSNSS

-1743 NSSLNDADSYEAY
+1743 NSSLNDAESYEGY

-1771 TGGRQAD
+1771 T
-1778 ATVMAA
+1778 
-1784 TAAAASARPAVRS
+1784 
-1797 SNNLILRRSGS
+1797 
-1808 LMDFSDGDAGVG
+1808 
-1820 GRANPPSRRISPAV
+1820 
-1834 TPTSTPFRRFPSPSG
+1834 G

-1956 GTGPKLVNDTMFEK
+1956 GTGPKMVNDTMFEK

>member
-344 DRTKRQTVHEDSN
+344 DRTKRQTVHE
-357 LSTRNNLYPDW
+357 
-368 WWPCQ
+368 
-373 HGPTDQCHYCRPSYA
+373 
-388 TLWSHHA
+388 
-395 HRQQQKHRHHQHQCH
+395 
-410 QHTADSDVMEQGKS
+410 

-443 DQLEQSQQQLQQP
+443 DQLEQSQQQLQQQQQQP

-668 AANPSEP
+668 ASNPSEP

-976 VYRPDDMLGYGM
+976 VYRPDDMLGYGI

-1092 QQPPQQQQPPPQP
+1092 QQQPQQQQPPPQP

-1162 PAHPKQQAEIPEL
+1162 PANPKQQAEIPEL

-1691 LHGDSQTP
+1691 LHG
-1699 NRYRTMERGHSGRKD
+1699 
-1714 LSVPRYG
+1714 
-1721 QSGGSTR
+1721 
-1728 NSREDLYGS
+1728 
-1737 RNYRGS
+1737 
-1743 NSSLNDADSYEAY
+1743 ADSYEAY

-1771 TGGRQAD
+1771 T
-1778 ATVMAA
+1778 
-1784 TAAAASARPAVRS
+1784 
-1797 SNNLILRRSGS
+1797 
-1808 LMDFSDGDAGVG
+1808 
-1820 GRANPPSRRISPAV
+1820 
-1834 TPTSTPFRRFPSPSG
+1834 G

>member
-320 MRDRFPINEGKS
+320 MRDRFPINEETSSPSTPDADVGGQLSSPLRKSFHRRTSLQPLVKSIPDLRKGKS

-443 DQLEQSQQQLQQP
+443 DQLEQSQQQLQQQQQQP

-668 AANPSEP
+668 ASNPSEP

-827 QAVAKGK
+827 Q
-834 GNADGRDGGHASP
+834 
-847 VDYYSAMESPS
+847 
-858 RSHHP
+858 
-863 AMPPPQQQQQQHQ
+863 
-876 PHQLPT
+876 
-882 PDYEMPDYDFL
+882 
-893 QRHQQ
+893 
-898 QQHHQQQQQQQQHHG
+898 
-913 MPYDP
+913 
-918 YRMGH
+918 
-923 PIQQQQSPMNGGGAG
+923 
-938 GMDPNQPGQ
+938 
-947 FYLHEPS
+947 
-954 PTSRRTWGQP
+954 
-964 QPISPAPPPPSM
+964 
-976 VYRPDDMLGYGM
+976 
-988 PPQQQQQQQQQQQP
+988 
-1002 RRAQWGT
+1002 
-1009 PQPVRAMMGHHGY
+1009 VRAMMGHHGY

-1092 QQPPQQQQPPPQP
+1092 QQQPQQQQPPPQP

-1162 PAHPKQQAEIPEL
+1162 PANPKQQAEIPEL

-1691 LHGDSQTP
+1691 LHG
-1699 NRYRTMERGHSGRKD
+1699 
-1714 LSVPRYG
+1714 
-1721 QSGGSTR
+1721 
-1728 NSREDLYGS
+1728 
-1737 RNYRGS
+1737 
-1743 NSSLNDADSYEAY
+1743 ADSYEAY

-1771 TGGRQAD
+1771 T
-1778 ATVMAA
+1778 
-1784 TAAAASARPAVRS
+1784 
-1797 SNNLILRRSGS
+1797 
-1808 LMDFSDGDAGVG
+1808 DGDAGVG

>member
-344 DRTKRQTVHEDSN
+344 DRTKRQTVHE
-357 LSTRNNLYPDW
+357 
-368 WWPCQ
+368 
-373 HGPTDQCHYCRPSYA
+373 
-388 TLWSHHA
+388 
-395 HRQQQKHRHHQHQCH
+395 
-410 QHTADSDVMEQGKS
+410 

-443 DQLEQSQQQLQQP
+443 DQLEQSQQQLQQQQQQP

-668 AANPSEP
+668 ASNPSEP

-827 QAVAKGK
+827 Q
-834 GNADGRDGGHASP
+834 
-847 VDYYSAMESPS
+847 
-858 RSHHP
+858 
-863 AMPPPQQQQQQHQ
+863 
-876 PHQLPT
+876 
-882 PDYEMPDYDFL
+882 
-893 QRHQQ
+893 
-898 QQHHQQQQQQQQHHG
+898 
-913 MPYDP
+913 
-918 YRMGH
+918 
-923 PIQQQQSPMNGGGAG
+923 
-938 GMDPNQPGQ
+938 
-947 FYLHEPS
+947 
-954 PTSRRTWGQP
+954 
-964 QPISPAPPPPSM
+964 
-976 VYRPDDMLGYGM
+976 
-988 PPQQQQQQQQQQQP
+988 
-1002 RRAQWGT
+1002 
-1009 PQPVRAMMGHHGY
+1009 VRAMMGHHGY

-1092 QQPPQQQQPPPQP
+1092 QQQPQQQQPPPQP

-1162 PAHPKQQAEIPEL
+1162 PANPKQQAEIPEL

-1771 TGGRQAD
+1771 T
-1778 ATVMAA
+1778 
-1784 TAAAASARPAVRS
+1784 
-1797 SNNLILRRSGS
+1797 
-1808 LMDFSDGDAGVG
+1808 DGDAGVG